1 MDSHLREKIEK
12 HAHTQAFQFTIFP
25 AENGYRLR
33 VNCGAAE
40 YLWPEFYSTLE
51 KAGKEILRALTTA
64 SECRGEIRKK
74 GRHRSI

>member
-12 HAHTQAFQFTIFP
+12 HAGMQAFQFTIFP
-25 AENGYRLR
+25 VENGYRLR

-40 YLWPEFYSTLE
+40 YLWPEIFSTLQ

-64 SECRGEIRKK
+64 SECQGEIRKK
-74 GRHRSI
+74 VRRRST